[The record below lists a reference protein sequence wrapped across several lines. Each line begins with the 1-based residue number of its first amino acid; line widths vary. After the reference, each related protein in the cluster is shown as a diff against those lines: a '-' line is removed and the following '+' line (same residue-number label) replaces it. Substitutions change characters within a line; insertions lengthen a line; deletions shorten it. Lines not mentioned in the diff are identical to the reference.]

1 MPFAKGKSG
10 NPKGRP
16 RGALSKSKVLL
27 KELAQAIVGDL
38 QVQNRLFRQA
48 RDGSIP
54 PAVLV
59 ALFHYAAG
67 KPPVKVEVAPQV
79 SKSDELVAR
88 LSLLP
93 KEDRLA
99 LAEINRKLRALAL
112 QPPGT
117 ESARGGRVVDV
128 TSAQAGPAV
137 E

>member
-38 QVQNRLFRQA
+38 QVQNRLFQQA
-48 RDGSIP
+48 RDGSIH

-67 KPPVKVEVAPQV
+67 KPPARVEVAPTPTRT
-79 SKSDELVAR
+79 DELVAR
-88 LSLLP
+88 LRLLP
-93 KEDRLA
+93 KADRLA
-99 LAEINRKLRALAL
+99 LAEMNRKLARLEL
-112 QPPGT
+112 PP
-117 ESARGGRVVDV
+117 GRVVDV
-128 TSAQAGPAV
+128 TPAQAESAV
-137 E
+137 K

>member
-38 QVQNRLFRQA
+38 QVQNRLFQQA
-48 RDGSIP
+48 RAGSIH

-67 KPPVKVEVAPQV
+67 KPPARVEVTTPSPGRA
-79 SKSDELVAR
+79 ELVAR
-88 LSLLP
+88 LRLLP
-93 KEDRLA
+93 KADRLA
-99 LAEINRKLRALAL
+99 LAEMSRKLERLEL
-112 QPPGT
+112 PPGR
-117 ESARGGRVVDV
+117 AVDV
-128 TSAQAGPAV
+128 TPAPTEPAV
-137 E
+137 K

>member
-38 QVQNRLFRQA
+38 QVQNRLFQQA
-48 RDGSIP
+48 RDGRIH

-67 KPPVKVEVAPQV
+67 KPPARVEVAPAPTRA
-79 SKSDELVAR
+79 DELTEAFR
-88 LSLLP
+88 RLP
-93 KEDRLA
+93 KADRLA
-99 LAEINRKLRALAL
+99 MAEISRKVRALA
-112 QPPGT
+112 
-117 ESARGGRVVDV
+117 GRVADV
-128 TSAQAGPAV
+128 TPAQAEPAV
-137 E
+137 S